1 MIRRPPR
8 STLFPYTT
16 LFRSG
21 HHRDHGAHADDD
33 PQHRE
38 ERAELVG
45 PQRLERD
52 PDDLAQEHRYRGVVV
67 LCDCC
72 RSPGSP
78 PPVTF
83 WNRRRMSCCACTS
96 EALGSTRTVS
106 CSFSPAV
113 TSM

>member
-1 MIRRPPR
+1 MRSCTDFCAPEPR
-8 STLFPYTT
+8 ATIVI
-16 LFRSG
+16 
-21 HHRDHGAHADDD
+21 GAHADDD

-45 PQRLERD
+45 PQGLERD